1 MRYQQRARRTNQR
14 FMAIS
19 IIMGLLLIAIVYGF
33 LWWASGPVGTHDEE
47 NVEKPDTVTCFFLK
61 SACNE
66 AKNA

>member
-1 MRYQQRARRTNQR
+1 
-14 FMAIS
+14 MAMS